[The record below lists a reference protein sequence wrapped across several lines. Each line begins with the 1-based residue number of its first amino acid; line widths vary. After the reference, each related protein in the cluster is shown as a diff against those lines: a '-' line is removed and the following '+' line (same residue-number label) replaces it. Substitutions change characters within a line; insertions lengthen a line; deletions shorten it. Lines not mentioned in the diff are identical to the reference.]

1 MARMI
6 PPRVSETTKSY
17 AERLMFEKISAELA
31 DDWIVLHS
39 LGVAGCRDKPWT
51 EVDFVLI
58 GPLGMYCLEGKG
70 GNLRRVGGKS
80 HQNEHELGRSPLR
93 AWSPIWL

>member
-6 PPRVSETTKSY
+6 PSRVSETTKSH
-17 AERLMFEKISAELA
+17 AERQMFEKISTELS

-39 LGVAGCRDKPWT
+39 LGVAECRDRPWT

-58 GPLGMYCLEGKG
+58 GPLGVYCLEVKG
-70 GNLRRVGGKS
+70 GNLRRVGGK
-80 HQNEHELGRSPLR
+80 
-93 AWSPIWL
+93 